1 MKIIAKNN
9 CVWLL
14 REPEESDK
22 GGILIPDAAK
32 KKAHRG
38 KVISV
43 GKMVE
48 DKSIHEGA
56 IADFNKTSG
65 FEVEIEGITYVV
77 LRGMDIIG
85 TI

>member
-1 MKIIAKNN
+1 MKITAKNN
-9 CVWLL
+9 CVWLI
-14 REPEESDK
+14 REPEESEK
-22 GGILIPDAAK
+22 GGLLIPDAAK

-48 DKSIHEGA
+48 DKSITEGA
-56 IADFNKTSG
+56 IAVFNKTSG
-65 FEVEIEGITYVV
+65 FEIEIEGTTYVV

-85 TI
+85 TV